1 MQFLTKNGMTPIAH
15 APYSPDLAP
24 YDFLLFPRLK
34 MDMKGKRFATVEEVK
49 QKSLEGLKNI
59 PISEFK
65 KCFAQWEDSFVEV
78 RCGQGRIL

>member
-1 MQFLTKNGMTPIAH
+1 
-15 APYSPDLAP
+15 
-24 YDFLLFPRLK
+24 